1 MSGGSILTAPSEA
14 NRSHQPSCYAASLP
28 VFGKVTRRGSNES
41 SGSRH
46 AAGISAIL
54 KWNQTCVVNQP
65 VLSSKTSG
73 EPDIFNFEI
82 LSAFWLTTQRHFIG
96 NNGPYCQREASLRLG
111 PQSAGWLGRVSPPLS
126 RRDSQS
132 LRRPQRVWLTLRRPI
147 LRPVK

>member
-28 VFGKVTRRGSNES
+28 VFGKVTHRGSNES

-73 EPDIFNFEI
+73 EPNISDFD
-82 LSAFWLTTQRHFIG
+82 LSGLAL
-96 NNGPYCQREASLRLG
+96 NNGLG
-111 PQSAGWLGRVSPPLS
+111 WTCSTWP
-126 RRDSQS
+126 
-132 LRRPQRVWLTLRRPI
+132 
-147 LRPVK
+147 

>member
-14 NRSHQPSCYAASLP
+14 NRSHQPSCYAVSLP
-28 VFGKVTRRGSNES
+28 VFGKVTHRGSNES

-73 EPDIFNFEI
+73 EPLVSNLELYARLVD
-82 LSAFWLTTQRHFIG
+82 SG
-96 NNGPYCQREASLRLG
+96 MSLACWK
-111 PQSAGWLGRVSPPLS
+111 Q
-126 RRDSQS
+126 
-132 LRRPQRVWLTLRRPI
+132 PI
-147 LRPVK
+147 

>member
-1 MSGGSILTAPSEA
+1 MSGGTILTAPSEA

-54 KWNQTCVVNQP
+54 KWSQTCVVNQP

-73 EPDIFNFEI
+73 EPKISHFELAGI
-82 LSAFWLTTQRHFIG
+82 LVDSGGLEIANTAAKRMSQASPTT
-96 NNGPYCQREASLRLG
+96 PS
-111 PQSAGWLGRVSPPLS
+111 V
-126 RRDSQS
+126 
-132 LRRPQRVWLTLRRPI
+132 
-147 LRPVK
+147 